1 MEILLRSALILGIIV
16 VVGTAL
22 FAGARFGE
30 LMERMAGA
38 GFADDPE
45 EAARVVDPPRV
56 TGPGADTQHLTI
68 GSVMGSTD
76 VEARIAKPEP
86 THVENAT
93 YPPRVDGEIANSPAA
108 SSDSAAEGVDGR
120 EEFDLSL
127 VPSPSGLPAT
137 VVRPVDP
144 PRVTGPG
151 ADTQHLTIGSVMG
164 STDVEARIAK
174 PEPTHVENATYP
186 PRVDGEIANSPAAWS
201 DSAAGGLDGLEE
213 FDLSLVPS
221 TMPAAVV
228 RPVASW
234 DIAYTRGH
242 QAQLEGDV
250 AAATQR
256 YRQAAKL
263 NPEHPAI
270 HYDLGYVLQIQGDA
284 DAAMAEYQK
293 AIELNPDHPH
303 AYYNLGFLLQKKGDE
318 QSAVAHY
325 EKAASINPDNPYI
338 HYNLGL
344 IQEHRKDLASAE
356 ALYRKAIALAG
367 DRRPGI
373 DAQNRLAALRRVPC
387 VS

>member
-1 MEILLRSALILGIIV
+1 MKILLRSALILGIIV

-22 FAGARFGE
+22 FAGPRLGE
-30 LMERMAGA
+30 LMERLGGP

-45 EAARVVDPPRV
+45 EAARAVDPPGV
-56 TGPGADTQHLTI
+56 TGPGADTQHPTI
-68 GSVMGSTD
+68 GSVMSSTD

-93 YPPRVDGEIANSPAA
+93 SPPKVAGEIADSPTA
-108 SSDSAAEGVDGR
+108 S
-120 EEFDLSL
+120 
-127 VPSPSGLPAT
+127 
-137 VVRPVDP
+137 
-144 PRVTGPG
+144 
-151 ADTQHLTIGSVMG
+151 
-164 STDVEARIAK
+164 
-174 PEPTHVENATYP
+174 
-186 PRVDGEIANSPAAWS
+186 S
-201 DSAAGGLDGLEE
+201 DSAAGGLDGREELEP
-213 FDLSLVPS
+213 LLVPS
-221 TMPAAVV
+221 PSGLPAAVV

-234 DIAYTRGH
+234 DIAYAQGH
-242 QAQLEGDV
+242 QAQLEGDL
-250 AAATQR
+250 AAATER

-284 DAAMAEYQK
+284 DAAMEEYQK

-303 AYYNLGFLLQKKGDE
+303 AYYNLGFLLQKEGDE
-318 QSAVAHY
+318 QSAVANY

-356 ALYRKAIALAG
+356 TLYRKVIALAG

-373 DAQNRLAALRRVPC
+373 DAQSRLAAFRRVPC
-387 VS
+387 VSESH

>member
-45 EAARVVDPPRV
+45 EAARAVDPPRV

-93 YPPRVDGEIANSPAA
+93 SPPRVDGEIADSPAA
-108 SSDSAAEGVDGR
+108 SSDSAAGGLDGR

-127 VPSPSGLPAT
+127 VPSPSGLPA
-137 VVRPVDP
+137 
-144 PRVTGPG
+144 
-151 ADTQHLTIGSVMG
+151 
-164 STDVEARIAK
+164 
-174 PEPTHVENATYP
+174 
-186 PRVDGEIANSPAAWS
+186 
-201 DSAAGGLDGLEE
+201 
-213 FDLSLVPS
+213 
-221 TMPAAVV
+221 AVV

-234 DIAYTRGH
+234 DIAYARGH

-284 DAAMAEYQK
+284 EAAMEEYQK

-318 QSAVAHY
+318 QSAVANY

-356 ALYRKAIALAG
+356 ALYRKVIALAG

-373 DAQNRLAALRRVPC
+373 DAQIRLAALRRVPC
-387 VS
+387 VSESH

>member
-1 MEILLRSALILGIIV
+1 MEILLRSALILWILV
-16 VVGTAL
+16 MGTVL
-22 FAGARFGE
+22 FADARLGE
-30 LMERMAGA
+30 LMERWAGA

-45 EAARVVDPPRV
+45 EAARAVDPPRV
-56 TGPGADTQHLTI
+56 TGRGADTQHLTI

-93 YPPRVDGEIANSPAA
+93 SPPRVDGEIADSPAA
-108 SSDSAAEGVDGR
+108 SSDSAAGGLDGR

-127 VPSPSGLPAT
+127 VPSP
-137 VVRPVDP
+137 
-144 PRVTGPG
+144 
-151 ADTQHLTIGSVMG
+151 
-164 STDVEARIAK
+164 
-174 PEPTHVENATYP
+174 
-186 PRVDGEIANSPAAWS
+186 
-201 DSAAGGLDGLEE
+201 
-213 FDLSLVPS
+213 LVPS
-221 TMPAAVV
+221 PSGLPAAVV

-234 DIAYTRGH
+234 DIAYARGH

-250 AAATQR
+250 AAATQW

-284 DAAMAEYQK
+284 DAAMEEYQK

-318 QSAVAHY
+318 QSAVANY

-344 IQEHRKDLASAE
+344 IQEHRKHLASAE
-356 ALYRKAIALAG
+356 ALYRKVIALAG

-373 DAQNRLAALRRVPC
+373 DAQNRLAAIRRVPC
-387 VS
+387 VSESH